1 VLLLEDERFEGPR
14 DEEDDD
20 HPEPEE
26 REEDER
32 ELDDREDDERKLDDD
47 RELEDRDELEDRELD
62 DRVDGGMK
70 SPFSNIIAVDR
81 GLFPENGSVPRSVI
95 AKPVTDVTG
104 CGNPF
109 LL

>member
-1 VLLLEDERFEGPR
+1 MLLLEVERFEGPR

-20 HPEPEE
+20 QPEPEEREEEE

-32 ELDDREDDERKLDDD
+32 ELDDCEDDERKLDD
-47 RELEDRDELEDRELD
+47 DRELD